1 MNKGDWGFG
10 IGPNPQSPIPK
21 LIQIWLLF
29 IYYQSKII
37 NNINYYYKYTNDIY

>member
-1 MNKGDWGFG
+1 MYMKSILKCNF
-10 IGPNPQSPIPK
+10 NLSK